1 MSAAWVLLA
10 VEPSGDLSFCA
21 FFPDTEV
28 LEPFPFQKSL
38 PKNVKQKPPRQQGG
52 GFVDAW
58 R

>member
-1 MSAAWVLLA
+1 VDELA
-10 VEPSGDLSFCA
+10 KKKKSVEKKGP
-21 FFPDTEV
+21 
-28 LEPFPFQKSL
+28 L

>member
-1 MSAAWVLLA
+1 MAALEILNPNFKRLA
-10 VEPSGDLSFCA
+10 KNLKVKDKPVEDKGP
-21 FFPDTEV
+21 
-28 LEPFPFQKSL
+28 L